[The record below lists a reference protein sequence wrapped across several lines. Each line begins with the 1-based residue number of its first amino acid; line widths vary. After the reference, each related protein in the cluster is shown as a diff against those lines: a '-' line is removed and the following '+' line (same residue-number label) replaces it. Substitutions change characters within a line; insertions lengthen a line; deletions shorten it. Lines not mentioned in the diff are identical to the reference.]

1 MEEKYY
7 TVEKVAEIVGM
18 HPKTILRFI
27 REGKLKANKVG
38 REWRISGHDL
48 SIFVEGK
55 DRRKEDPMNE
65 DSITDDNEI
74 DKIKVSAVADINVF
88 DVDEAMRIANTIS
101 AIMNNKDPSYGKSTI
116 TTQYIESENKIRVML
131 WGSASFIEVMMGSL
145 AMLVK

>member
-116 TTQYIESENKIRVML
+116 TTEYIEEENKIRVML